1 MGKIQYQH
9 FAVDHGGGFFPAV
22 SRTGRISVEHIKF
35 LWNAFLKEILLL
47 PPAEKAAES
56 IKNERKCFKMLN
68 PKMTSEVVYSSC
80 LWEQRPITR
89 RFYLYITYSGYSL
102 DVNLNYSNK
111 KHFIYAL
118 YLHNQK
124 NLTKLPPRQNDLEK
138 KAHEKE

>member
-9 FAVDHGGGFFPAV
+9 FAVDYGGVFFPAV
-22 SRTGRISVEHIKF
+22 SRTGRISVEYQIFMKRF
-35 LWNAFLKEILLL
+35 FERNSLI
-47 PPAEKAAES
+47 AAHWKGGES

-124 NLTKLPPRQNDLEK
+124 TLQTPATENDLEK